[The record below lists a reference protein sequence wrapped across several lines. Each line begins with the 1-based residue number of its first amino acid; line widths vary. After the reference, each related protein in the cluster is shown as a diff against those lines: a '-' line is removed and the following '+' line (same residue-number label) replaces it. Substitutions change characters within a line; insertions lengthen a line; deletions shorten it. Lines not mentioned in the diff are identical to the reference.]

1 MKKLLLVFLGCIVF
15 VMICFSYAFHKVF
28 DFDNNHNISIR
39 VKENDETY
47 SIYASYARSRSRR
60 IQHYIDQELHT
71 NHLFTNSRIDAT
83 MTLDDKTNL
92 YVRTTPG
99 KLYIRLNRQ
108 ENDEAAYL
116 RIKRLGEGI
125 KQRLGQD

>member
-28 DFDNNHNISIR
+28 DFDNDHNISIR
-39 VKENDETY
+39 VKENEEMY
-47 SIYASYARSRSRR
+47 SIYASYARSKTRR
-60 IQHYIDQELHT
+60 IQYYIDQELHT
-71 NHLFTNSRIDAT
+71 HQVFKNARIDAT
-83 MTLDDKTNL
+83 MTLDDKTNV

-99 KLYIRLNRQ
+99 KLYIRLNKL

-116 RIKRLGEGI
+116 RIKKLGEGI